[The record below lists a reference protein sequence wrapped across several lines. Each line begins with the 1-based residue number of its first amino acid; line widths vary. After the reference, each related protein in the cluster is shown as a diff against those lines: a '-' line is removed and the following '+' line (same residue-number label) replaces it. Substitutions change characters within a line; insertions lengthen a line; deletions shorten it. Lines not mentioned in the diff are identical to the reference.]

1 MGDDIEE
8 PRHLGL
14 EAELFHFHGL
24 ITCLRSSNTRAD
36 MSDPA
41 PAFKRAL
48 YRPAG
53 LCDRWRRRKVN
64 QTLASGEGDRMG
76 CTRQRRRTWLRALII
91 GAAMMAAVDAS
102 GDGPEAP
109 NAADG
114 QAARAALV
122 GEYRHSSVFTAG
134 KTRRSVATI
143 APRGAAGFSLSWE
156 EDEGNLFG
164 GIGISL
170 DGVFGAAYT
179 EALNGSFRGK
189 GVLAYRI
196 NGGTLDGIR
205 LPSDSADGTL
215 IRETLEGSPALEGRY
230 AIARSLDSDGRTY
243 HSGYVDIVHHG
254 DTYQMTWYTPAHS
267 FDGVGLRVGNVLI
280 AGYARGF
287 APGVLAY
294 CADKGLL
301 TGIVTFGHVGT
312 IGTDLLKRVNRGSS
326 EAAAEPSAFCRD
338 AIDRWNP
345 SLSGVE

>member
-1 MGDDIEE
+1 MG
-8 PRHLGL
+8 
-14 EAELFHFHGL
+14 F
-24 ITCLRSSNTRAD
+24 T
-36 MSDPA
+36 
-41 PAFKRAL
+41 
-48 YRPAG
+48 
-53 LCDRWRRRKVN
+53 RRR
-64 QTLASGEGDRMG
+64 GRI
-76 CTRQRRRTWLRALII
+76 WLQAVIA
-91 GAAMMAAVDAS
+91 GAVLSVAGGAS

-196 NGGTLDGIR
+196 KGGTLDGIR

-230 AIARSLDSDGRTY
+230 AIARSLGADGRTY

-254 DTYQMTWYTPAHS
+254 DTYQMTWYTPARS
-267 FDGVGLRVGNVLI
+267 FDGVGLRVGDVLI

-294 CADKGLL
+294 CADQGLL

-312 IGTDLLKRVNRGSS
+312 IGTDLLTRANAGNSGARV
-326 EAAAEPSAFCRD
+326 ETSAFCRE
-338 AIDRWNP
+338 AIDKWNP
-345 SLSGVE
+345 SLNGVE